1 MGPVPETRTG
11 AQDQAEQLRI
21 LPIELL
27 QRGANQPRMDFD
39 KEALQELADSIRA
52 QGVLQPVLVRP
63 LADSAR
69 FEIIAGERRWRAAQL
84 AGLHEIPAVVRELD
98 DRTAMCIALIENI
111 QREDLNPL
119 EQARGLAR
127 LVEDFEMTHDAVAE
141 SVGRSRSAVTNTL
154 RLLELS
160 EEVKRL
166 LEGRQL
172 EMGHARALLTLSE
185 QQQMWAAQQIVK
197 SGLSVRGAEALA
209 RRLQKAKTVLKPGQ
223 NRVDPDVRLL
233 ETELSEQL
241 GTAVTIQQGKQG
253 KGTLRNSLQFPG
265 ATGRYPGQDPEQTGV
280 NGVRSHI
287 AHAHSLI
294 SVFSRIIGTSRIHA
308 ALS

>member
-1 MGPVPETRTG
+1 MGPVTETRTG
-11 AQDQAEQLRI
+11 ARDQADELRT

-39 KEALQELADSIRA
+39 KDALQELADSIKA

-63 LADSAR
+63 LADSGK
-69 FEIIAGERRWRAAQL
+69 FEIIAGERRWRASQL

-127 LVEDFEMTHDAVAE
+127 LVDDFDMTHDAVAE
-141 SVGRSRSAVTNTL
+141 SVGRSRSAVTNML

-166 LEGRQL
+166 LENRQL

-185 QQQMWAAQQIVK
+185 QQQMWAAQQIIK

-209 RRLQKAKTVLKPGQ
+209 RRLQKARTVLKPGQ
-223 NRVDPDVRLL
+223 NRVDPDVRAL

-241 GTAVTIQQGKQG
+241 GAAVTIQQRKQG
-253 KGTLRNSLQFPG
+253 KGTLRIDYSSLDQLDG
-265 ATGRYPGQDPEQTGV
+265 ILA
-280 NGVRSHI
+280 
-287 AHAHSLI
+287 
-294 SVFSRIIGTSRIHA
+294 RIRKKQV
-308 ALS
+308 

>member
-11 AQDQAEQLRI
+11 ARDQADELRT

-39 KEALQELADSIRA
+39 KDALQELADSIKA

-63 LADSAR
+63 LADSGK
-69 FEIIAGERRWRAAQL
+69 FEIIAGERRWRASQL

-127 LVEDFEMTHDAVAE
+127 LVEDFDMTHDAVAE
-141 SVGRSRSAVTNTL
+141 SVGRSRPAVTNML

-166 LEGRQL
+166 LETRQL

-241 GTAVTIQQGKQG
+241 GAAVTIQQRKQG
-253 KGTLRNSLQFPG
+253 KGTLRIAYSSLDQLDG
-265 ATGRYPGQDPEQTGV
+265 ILARLRKKQV
-280 NGVRSHI
+280 
-287 AHAHSLI
+287 
-294 SVFSRIIGTSRIHA
+294 
-308 ALS
+308 

>member
-39 KEALQELADSIRA
+39 KEALQELADSIKA

-127 LVEDFEMTHDAVAE
+127 LVEDFDMTHDAVAE

-253 KGTLRNSLQFPG
+253 KGTLRIAYSSLAQLDG
-265 ATGRYPGQDPEQTGV
+265 ILA
-280 NGVRSHI
+280 
-287 AHAHSLI
+287 
-294 SVFSRIIGTSRIHA
+294 RIRNKQA
-308 ALS
+308 

>member
-1 MGPVPETRTG
+1 MSARKRGLGRGLEALLGPVDEARTEV
-11 AQDQAEQLRI
+11 QDQPNELRA

-39 KEALQELADSIRA
+39 KDALQELADSIRA

-63 LADSAR
+63 LADSGR

-98 DRTAMCIALIENI
+98 DQTSMCIALIENI
-111 QREDLNPL
+111 QREDLSPL

-127 LVEDFEMTHDAVAE
+127 LADEFDMTHDAIAE

-154 RLLELS
+154 RLLDLS

-166 LEGRQL
+166 LESRQI

-197 SGLSVRGAEALA
+197 SGLSVRGAEALV
-209 RRLQKAKTVLKPGQ
+209 RRLQKAKTVLKPARD
-223 NRVDPDVRLL
+223 RVDPDVRLL

-241 GTAVTIQQGKQG
+241 GAAVTIQQKKQG
-253 KGTLRNSLQFPG
+253 KGTLRIAYGSLAQLDG
-265 ATGRYPGQDPEQTGV
+265 ILA
-280 NGVRSHI
+280 
-287 AHAHSLI
+287 
-294 SVFSRIIGTSRIHA
+294 RIRKK
-308 ALS
+308 